1 MNHNHIPTEQEEQV
15 AAEAN
20 AVFAEQI
27 KHFKNACGALQDI
40 ESNLTTIGN
49 EAFKTA
55 LLSPGRTIQ
64 TDDGTEWRHGLDLSN
79 ITSICHRRTEAGLE
93 FAVVECLS
101 LPSGKRKEVLNSGH
115 NVRDVLRDF
124 LNDQKQVLN
133 LWKDDVK
140 EQVKEHLDKNYPR
153 QDMGI
158 VVESFEIKM
167 SRAVSEIKSL
177 AQNQSRG
184 IRV

>member
-1 MNHNHIPTEQEEQV
+1 
-15 AAEAN
+15 
-20 AVFAEQI
+20 
-27 KHFKNACGALQDI
+27 
-40 ESNLTTIGN
+40 
-49 EAFKTA
+49 
-55 LLSPGRTIQ
+55 
-64 TDDGTEWRHGLDLSN
+64 
-79 ITSICHRRTEAGLE
+79 
-93 FAVVECLS
+93 
-101 LPSGKRKEVLNSGH
+101 LPSGERKEVLNSGH
-115 NVRDVLRDF
+115 NVRDVLREF

-153 QDMGI
+153 QDMSI

-184 IRV
+184 IRI

>member
-1 MNHNHIPTEQEEQV
+1 MNHDQNPKQEERV
-15 AAEAN
+15 AVETNTA
-20 AVFAEQI
+20 FAEQI

-64 TDDGTEWRHGLDLSN
+64 TDDGAEWRHGLDLSN

-93 FAVVECLS
+93 FAVVECLP
-101 LPSGKRKEVLNSGH
+101 LPSGERKEVLNSGH
-115 NVRDVLRDF
+115 NVRDVLREF

-153 QDMGI
+153 QDMSI
-158 VVESFEIKM
+158 VVESFEIKV

-184 IRV
+184 VRV